1 MVNTGSKLVLIDAG
15 TGGQLT
21 QLAPQSGTWDA
32 NFAAAGFDPKNVDT
46 ILISHFHQDHIN
58 GLKSKDGD
66 KVFTAGDHWWWVPVV
81 APCCGAVLGGWIYDV
96 LIGRRHAAA

>member
-1 MVNTGSKLVLIDAG
+1 M
-15 TGGQLT
+15 T

-58 GLKSKDGD
+58 GLKSKDGALRFPNAEIRVSSPEWAFWMD
-66 KVFTAGDHWWWVPVV
+66 DAKLSAAPESIRPVFSTRAGSLPTS
-81 APCCGAVLGGWIYDV
+81 P
-96 LIGRRHAAA
+96 RT